1 MKSIRI
7 KNLRS
12 LQDTGE
18 MEIKPI
24 NILVGLN
31 SSGKS
36 TFLRFFPLMKQSLR
50 RKVNGPILWSGEDDD
65 YVDFGSFDEA
75 VNNNAKEKKISFK
88 FSLKVNNIVEE
99 YSYKFTGKNKRDYDK
114 SSDVDI
120 EISLSKCKNNF
131 FDYISKLVINIL
143 GHKFSAKIDEN
154 GKIESAK
161 INNKNYP
168 IEYKENDRQIWS
180 RWDITDDFSSPFYVK
195 LDILEK
201 SVSEYIND
209 GVSIDESYDVEA
221 ISLEYIMMQ
230 YLFLKK
236 IVGLDVDIPDR
247 ISLGCTKQSVIDFIK
262 KYEKKKHPELESNE
276 ILMMHEIHKIYIII
290 SDYLSIYFRNIYY
303 IAPLRATAERYYRL
317 RNTAVDEVDCR
328 GKNLAIFLNS
338 LNEDLF
344 KEFQRWTN
352 VNFGFKVVKTSV
364 EGHVSLKILKDNSK
378 ISINLSD
385 TGFGYSQILP
395 IITQLW
401 YITMKKK
408 ELFISN
414 VGLRGIRSFNNI
426 LIPITIT
433 IEQPELHLHPSL
445 QAKLVD
451 VIVKVLKS
459 TNKKEKEI
467 NFVIETHSETIINRL
482 GNLIYKEKIKNE
494 EVAIFIFDKDSGSK
508 DTSIKSSKFDKEGY
522 LEDWPIGFFEPGEVF

>member
-50 RKVNGPILWSGEDDD
+50 RKVNGPILWSGEDD

-99 YSYKFTGKNKRDYDK
+99 YSYKFTGKNKSDYDK
-114 SSDVDI
+114 SGDVDI

-143 GHKFSAKIDEN
+143 GHEFSAKIAEN

-168 IEYKENDRQIWS
+168 IEYKEKDQQIW
-180 RWDITDDFSSPFYVK
+180 DIIDDFSSPFYVK
-195 LDILEK
+195 LDILEE

-209 GVSIDESYDVEA
+209 GVSLDESYNVEA
-221 ISLEYIMMQ
+221 ILLEYITMQ

-236 IVGLDVDIPDR
+236 IVGLDVDIPNG
-247 ISLGCTKQSVIDFIK
+247 IGILSNKQSVMDFIK
-262 KYEKKKHPELESNE
+262 KYEEKKHPELESNE
-276 ILMMHEIHKIYIII
+276 ILMMHEIRKIYGII

-303 IAPLRATAERYYRL
+303 IAPVRATAERYYRL

-344 KEFQRWTN
+344 RLFQEWTN
-352 VNFGFKVVKTSV
+352 ENLGFKVEKNSS
-364 EGHVSLKILKDNSK
+364 EGYVSLKISKKNSK
-378 ISINLSD
+378 NSINLSD

-401 YITMKKK
+401 YINIKKNDLFVSK
-408 ELFISN
+408 E
-414 VGLRGIRSFNNI
+414 GLSGMRTSFKN
-426 LIPITIT
+426 IPITIT

-451 VIVKVLKS
+451 IIAKVLES
-459 TNKKEKEI
+459 TNKKI
-467 NFVIETHSETIINRL
+467 NFVIETHSETVINRL
-482 GNLIYKEKIKNE
+482 GNLIYKEKIQNE
-494 EVAIFIFDKDSGSK
+494 DVAIFIFDKDSGNK
-508 DTSIKSSKFDKEGY
+508 DTNIKLGKFDKEGY
-522 LEDWPIGFFEPGEVF
+522 LEDWPVGFFEPEEVF

>member
-24 NILVGLN
+24 NVLVGLN

-65 YVDFGSFDEA
+65 YVDFGSFNEA
-75 VNNNAKEKKISFK
+75 LNNNAKEKKISFK
-88 FSLKVNNIVEE
+88 FSLKMNIVEE
-99 YSYKFTGKNKRDYDK
+99 YSFFYDIKNLSKYKD
-114 SSDVDI
+114 SDIDI
-120 EISLSKCKNNF
+120 EISLSKCENDI
-131 FDYISKLVINIL
+131 FDYVSELLINIL
-143 GHKFSAKIDEN
+143 GYKLLVEIGDNRNVKRV
-154 GKIESAK
+154 K
-161 INNKNYP
+161 INDKYYKMNL
-168 IEYKENDRQIWS
+168 KENDKEVFFSKLIEG
-180 RWDITDDFSSPFYVK
+180 DFSSPFEIK
-195 LDILEK
+195 LDILKLSALKYIKDDGGIEGLDNIENMLYRQ
-201 SVSEYIND
+201 SVMD
-209 GVSIDESYDVEA
+209 
-221 ISLEYIMMQ
+221 

-236 IVGLDVDIPDR
+236 VVGADVEPQESIILDKHRRFDKFCFNIENAKNLNVDR
-247 ISLGCTKQSVIDFIK
+247 
-262 KYEKKKHPELESNE
+262 NN
-276 ILMMHEIHKIYIII
+276 ILMMYQIPKIYNII
-290 SDYLSIYFRNIYY
+290 SQYLSMYFRNIYY
-303 IAPLRATAERYYRL
+303 IAPARATAERYYRL

-338 LNEDLF
+338 LNDSLF
-344 KEFQRWTN
+344 KKFQEWTN
-352 VNFGFKVVKTSV
+352 SNLGFEVVKTSS
-364 EGHVSLKILKDNSK
+364 EGHVSLKILKENSEK
-378 ISINLSD
+378 PINLSD

-414 VGLRGIRSFNNI
+414 VGLRGIRSFNNLI
-426 LIPITIT
+426 PIPITIT

-459 TNKKEKEI
+459 TNKNEEKI

-482 GNLIYKEKIKNE
+482 GNLIYKEKIENE
-494 EVAIFIFDKDSGSK
+494 EVAIFIFDKDSRNN
-508 DTSIKSSKFDKEGY
+508 DTSIECGKFDEEGY
-522 LEDWPIGFFEPGEVF
+522 LENWPIGFFEPEEVL

>member
-50 RKVNGPILWSGEDDD
+50 RKVNGPILWSGEDD

-99 YSYKFTGKNKRDYDK
+99 YSYKFTGKNKSDYDK
-114 SSDVDI
+114 SGDVDI

-143 GHKFSAKIDEN
+143 GHEFSAKIAEN

-168 IEYKENDRQIWS
+168 IEYKEKDQQIW
-180 RWDITDDFSSPFYVK
+180 DIIDDFSSPFYVK
-195 LDILEK
+195 LDILEE

-209 GVSIDESYDVEA
+209 GVSLDESYNVEA
-221 ISLEYIMMQ
+221 ILLEYITMQ

-236 IVGLDVDIPDR
+236 IV
-247 ISLGCTKQSVIDFIK
+247 
-262 KYEKKKHPELESNE
+262 
-276 ILMMHEIHKIYIII
+276 
-290 SDYLSIYFRNIYY
+290 
-303 IAPLRATAERYYRL
+303 
-317 RNTAVDEVDCR
+317 
-328 GKNLAIFLNS
+328 
-338 LNEDLF
+338 
-344 KEFQRWTN
+344 
-352 VNFGFKVVKTSV
+352 
-364 EGHVSLKILKDNSK
+364 
-378 ISINLSD
+378 
-385 TGFGYSQILP
+385 
-395 IITQLW
+395 
-401 YITMKKK
+401 
-408 ELFISN
+408 
-414 VGLRGIRSFNNI
+414 
-426 LIPITIT
+426 
-433 IEQPELHLHPSL
+433 
-445 QAKLVD
+445 
-451 VIVKVLKS
+451 
-459 TNKKEKEI
+459 
-467 NFVIETHSETIINRL
+467 
-482 GNLIYKEKIKNE
+482 
-494 EVAIFIFDKDSGSK
+494 
-508 DTSIKSSKFDKEGY
+508 
-522 LEDWPIGFFEPGEVF
+522 

>member
-12 LQDTGE
+12 LHDTGE

-24 NILVGLN
+24 NVLVGLN

-65 YVDFGSFDEA
+65 YVDFGSFNEA
-75 VNNNAKEKKISFK
+75 LNNNAKEKKISFK
-88 FSLKVNNIVEE
+88 FSLKMNIVNE
-99 YSYKFTGKNKRDYDK
+99 YSFFYDIKNQSNYED
-114 SSDVDI
+114 SDVDI
-120 EISLSKCKNNF
+120 EISLSKCENDI
-131 FDYISKLVINIL
+131 FDYISELLINIL
-143 GHKFSAKIDEN
+143 DYKLLVEIGDNRNVK
-154 GKIESAK
+154 GVK
-161 INNKNYP
+161 INDKYYNMNL
-168 IEYKENDRQIWS
+168 KENDKEVFIS
-180 RWDITDDFSSPFYVK
+180 KLIEGDFSSPFEIK
-195 LDILEK
+195 LDILK
-201 SVSEYIND
+201 LSALKYIKDD
-209 GVSIDESYDVEA
+209 GVIEGLDNIENMLYRQR
-221 ISLEYIMMQ
+221 IMD

-236 IVGLDVDIPDR
+236 VVRADVESQESIILNTPR
-247 ISLGCTKQSVIDFIK
+247 RFYEYCSNIENVKNLNADF
-262 KYEKKKHPELESNE
+262 NN
-276 ILMMHEIHKIYIII
+276 ILMMYQIPKIYNII
-290 SDYLSIYFRNIYY
+290 SQYLSMYFRNIYY
-303 IAPLRATAERYYRL
+303 IAPVRATAERYYRL

-338 LNEDLF
+338 LNDGLF
-344 KEFQRWTN
+344 KKFQEWTN
-352 VNFGFKVVKTSV
+352 ENLGFKVVKTSS
-364 EGHVSLKILKDNSK
+364 EGHVSLKILKKNSK
-378 ISINLSD
+378 EPINLSD

-401 YITMKKK
+401 YITMKKQ

-451 VIVKVLKS
+451 VIVKVLKN
-459 TNKKEKEI
+459 TKKEKKEI

-494 EVAIFIFDKDSGSK
+494 EVAIFIFDKDSGK
-508 DTSIKSSKFDKEGY
+508 NDTSIDFGKFDEEGY
-522 LEDWPIGFFEPGEVF
+522 LENWPIGFFEPEEVL